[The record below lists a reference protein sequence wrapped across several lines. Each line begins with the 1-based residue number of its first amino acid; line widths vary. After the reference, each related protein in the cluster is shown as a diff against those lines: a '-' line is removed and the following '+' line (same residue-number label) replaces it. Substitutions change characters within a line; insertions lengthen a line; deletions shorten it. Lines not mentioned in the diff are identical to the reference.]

1 MMNVEGN
8 LRTAE
13 VSASVTKET
22 MSTEIDMQ
30 CIRIGLALGYLQ
42 YVDSCCMAG
51 DPKNQQEN
59 PLVGK

>member
-13 VSASVTKET
+13 VSASVIKET

-30 CIRIGLALGYLQ
+30 CIRAELALGYLQ
-42 YVDSCCMAG
+42 HVTGCCMAG
-51 DPKNQQEN
+51 DPKNQPES